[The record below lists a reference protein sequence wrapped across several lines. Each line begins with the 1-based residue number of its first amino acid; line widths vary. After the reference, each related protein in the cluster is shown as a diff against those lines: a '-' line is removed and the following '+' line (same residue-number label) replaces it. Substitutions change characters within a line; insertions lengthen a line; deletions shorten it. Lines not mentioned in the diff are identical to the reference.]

1 MRRAAALAAALA
13 SLACAA
19 QETVHPWE
27 LRVEGAHENL
37 DHGQPDWNEALAQL
51 AWKPRK
57 DFALLGAARTTERF
71 DQRDREGM
79 AAAYVPLGGKGMVL
93 HLEGTLSSTHKVLAR
108 DSALAE
114 LAQPVG
120 GGWVVTGAAK
130 YSRYDTGNVAIGNAT
145 VEKYIGDYRFG
156 YTVYISRLEGASW
169 TPAHRLAA
177 SWYRGALTYATLSG
191 AKGREVENVFP
202 QPLLVTDVSAVSLAG
217 GLELAPTWGL
227 TFEAL
232 YVRQGDLYT
241 RRGARLG
248 TRILF

>member
-1 MRRAAALAAALA
+1 MRRAVALAAALA
-13 SLACAA
+13 PLAGAA

-27 LRVEGAHENL
+27 LRVEGAYENL
-37 DHGQPDWNEALAQL
+37 DNGQPDWNEALAQL

-57 DFALLGAARTTERF
+57 DFTLLGAARTTERF
-71 DQRDREGM
+71 DQRDREGV
-79 AAAYVPLGGKGMVL
+79 AAAYVPLGDKGPVL

-114 LAQPVG
+114 LAQPLG
-120 GGWVVTGAAK
+120 AGWVVTGGAK
-130 YSRYDTGNVAIGNAT
+130 YSRYDTGNVTIGSAT
-145 VEKYIGDYRFG
+145 VEKYFGDYRLG
-156 YTVYISRLEGASW
+156 YTVYISRLEGTSW

-177 SWYRGALTYATLSG
+177 SWYRGALTYVTLSG

-202 QPLLVTDVSAVSLAG
+202 QPLRVTDVSAVSLAG
-217 GLELAPTWGL
+217 GLELTPTWGL
-227 TFEAL
+227 TAEAL

>member
-1 MRRAAALAAALA
+1 MRRAVALAAALA
-13 SLACAA
+13 PLACAA
-19 QETVHPWE
+19 QETVPPWE

-37 DHGQPDWNEALAQL
+37 DHGQPDWNEALVQL

-71 DQRDREGM
+71 DQRDREGT
-79 AAAYVPLGGKGMVL
+79 AAAYVPLGDKGMVL

-114 LAQPVG
+114 LAQPLG

-177 SWYRGALTYATLSG
+177 SWYRGALTYVTLSG

-202 QPLLVTDVSAVSLAG
+202 LPLLVTDVSAVSLAG

>member
-1 MRRAAALAAALA
+1 MRRAAALAASTMA
-13 SLACAA
+13 LACAA
-19 QETVHPWE
+19 QENPRPWE
-27 LRVEGAHENL
+27 VRVEADYENL
-37 DHGQPDWNEALAQL
+37 DHGQPDWREELAQL

-57 DFALLGAARTTERF
+57 DFTLLGGARATERF
-71 DQRDREGM
+71 DQRDREGY
-79 AAAYVPLGGKGMVL
+79 AAAYLPLGDKGTIL
-93 HLEGTLSSTHKVLAR
+93 HLEGSASSTHKVLAQ

-114 LAQPVG
+114 IAQPVG
-120 GGWVVTGAAK
+120 DGWVLTGGAK
-130 YSRYDTGNVAIGNAT
+130 YSRYTTGNVTIASGT
-145 VEKYIGDYRFG
+145 VEKYIRDYRLG

-177 SWYRGALTYATLSG
+177 SWYRGELTYVTLSA

-202 QPLLVTDVSAVSLAG
+202 QPLLVTDVSAGSLAG
-217 GLELAPTWGL
+217 GVEIMPNWGL

-241 RRGARLG
+241 RRGARIG